1 MRDYVIETNGY
12 YLVPGMTSKNIAS
25 NDNIKKEQITGSSV
39 PTKYE
44 LSANYPN
51 PFNPS
56 TSIEYAVPND
66 GMVTLKVYDV
76 LGREVANL
84 VNEYMPS
91 GRYKITWDASKMASG
106 IYVYR
111 MTAGKFTTSRKML
124 LMK

>member
-1 MRDYVIETNGY
+1 MIETNGY
-12 YLVPGMTSKNIAS
+12 YLVPGMTTKNIAS
-25 NDNIKKEQITGSSV
+25 NDNIKKEQITNSSV

-56 TSIEYAVPND
+56 TTIEYAVPND

-84 VNEYMPS
+84 VNEYMPT

-111 MTAGKFTTSRKML
+111 MTANKFTTSRKML